1 MEHKKIYFYFI
12 LSSFYNKNIQNIQ
25 NNFKRLKLIICVI
38 KINEKKIF
46 FFNKILYIQRNYNG
60 LNYK

>member
-46 FFNKILYIQRNYNG
+46 FSIKLYTYNEIIMV
-60 LNYK
+60 

>member
-25 NNFKRLKLIICVI
+25 NNFKRLKLIICVT
-38 KINEKKIF
+38 KINEKKF
-46 FFNKILYIQRNYNG
+46 FFNKTLYIQRNYNG

>member
-25 NNFKRLKLIICVI
+25 NNFKRLKLIICVT
-38 KINEKKIF
+38 KINEKKF
-46 FFNKILYIQRNYNG
+46 FFQ
-60 LNYK
+60 